1 MKEAAESFLKNANI
15 TDVDLADSEKVI
27 ELLNCD
33 KGRDFL
39 DAISKKLSEEET
51 LKELVEQ
58 IGKDRVMM
66 EKFKALDNQL
76 ST

>member
-1 MKEAAESFLKNANI
+1 MVQGGATSAGSEHLAQGLVEFIQGNDSLKEAAESFLKNANI

-39 DAISKKLSEEET
+39 DAILKKLS
-51 LKELVEQ
+51 
-58 IGKDRVMM
+58 
-66 EKFKALDNQL
+66 
-76 ST
+76 